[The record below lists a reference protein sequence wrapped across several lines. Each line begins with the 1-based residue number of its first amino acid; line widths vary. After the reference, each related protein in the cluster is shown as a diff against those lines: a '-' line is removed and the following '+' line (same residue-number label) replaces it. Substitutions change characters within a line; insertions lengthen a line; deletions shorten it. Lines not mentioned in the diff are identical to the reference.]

1 MINGNRWRSAAAA
14 CAAMLALTTNAV
26 APEARADN
34 PNPFVELVDA
44 AAQRLQ
50 TADPVAAFKWQT
62 GAAIDDAG
70 RVRQV
75 LDTVSADATSAGID
89 PDYVRAVFAD
99 QINATDAIEY
109 ARFSEWKLNPASVP
123 AHAPELSASRAAID
137 ALNHT
142 MVSQLALHWDALHS
156 PTCATDLGDAVNVA
170 ATARQFDELYRRDLS
185 FATRS
190 YCR

>member
-1 MINGNRWRSAAAA
+1 
-14 CAAMLALTTNAV
+14 MLALTINAV

-50 TADPVAAFKWQT
+50 TAEPVAAVKWQS
-62 GAAIDDAG
+62 GAAIDDAA

-75 LDTVSADATSAGID
+75 LDAVSADATSAGID
-89 PDYVRAVFAD
+89 PDHVRAVFAD

-109 ARFSEWKLNPASVP
+109 ARFSEWKLDPASAP
-123 AHAPELSASRAAID
+123 AQAPELSASRAAID

-142 MVSQLALHWDALHS
+142 MVSQLALHRDSLQS
-156 PTCATDLGDAVNVA
+156 PTCAADLDDAVNLAV
-170 ATARQFDELYRRDLS
+170 TARQLDGLYRRALS